1 MPATV
6 TTVSA
11 DFRELAN
18 PDGSEA
24 GVLWRESQPMPARSR
39 SSAGELTITRACL
52 LKTTSREL
60 PWTRLASSGST
71 FAIIALSA
79 VVAPQRFEFLMSQAS
94 VNGQPRPPLPPH
106 LRHFKPFAI
115 LLLVGAV
122 VAAVGRGQGTSPEGN
137 QPVDDVRV
145 ARAGPRRFFDGLLGR
160 GNATAEPSP
169 AARSRQRFIPA
180 PQPDPAPVKEED
192 PMLEEPPASLAENET
207 DLAVESESGDDV
219 RAGDAETGANLAWP
233 QTAWDEVKALAG
245 KMADSAKTVM
255 GQEPQDQD
263 DRNGPAGVGA
273 ALDEESPQ
281 EATTESTSPP
291 TIPTHALATDRQET
305 SDASQEKAAAVRPRR
320 PLSPPSAA
328 APPQTREFA
337 ILKKQVERTLDT
349 YKRRPLNTVDNTPW
363 EVMHGFIAFGIPSQV
378 RVGNSGTL
386 VNAIGWMN
394 MGGRCRGQVMMVPAG
409 DLPTCLIGYGVQGHL
424 AQYLAIL
431 AQCRVAQESPIR
443 LQGHEYTVADLVEQ
457 EKLCCRS
464 GVELT
469 FTLIGLSHYLPADE
483 VWKSRE
489 GETWSLERLVE
500 EELAQPVRTAPCGGT
515 HRLFGLSYACQRR
528 REATGTLDGAFKRAD
543 KFVREYQ
550 VFALSQLQNPDGS
563 FSTEWFK
570 YPADRTDDIDRKVQ
584 TTGHIL
590 EWLVASADQPL
601 LYHPRVVLATSF
613 LARALASEPDREW
626 KIGPL
631 GHALHALTVYQE
643 RAWGTVHPGSIAA
656 FHGPMKA
663 VPNRPAALAAGID
676 LEEPVLIR

>member
-1 MPATV
+1 MPGTV
-6 TTVSA
+6 TTDSA
-11 DFRELAN
+11 DLHELAN
-18 PDGSEA
+18 HDGSEA
-24 GVLWRESQPMPARSR
+24 GVLWRESQPMLARSR
-39 SSAGELTITRACL
+39 SSVGELTITRACL
-52 LKTTSREL
+52 FKTTSCER
-60 PWTRLASSGST
+60 PRTQLASSGST

-79 VVAPQRFEFLMSQAS
+79 VVAPQRFEFLMSPSS
-94 VNGQPRPPLPPH
+94 VHGHPRPPLSPQ
-106 LRHFKPFAI
+106 LRHFKPLAL

-122 VAAVGRGQGTSPEGN
+122 VAAVGRGQGTTPEGN
-137 QPVDDVRV
+137 QSLDDVRV
-145 ARAGPRRFFDGLLGR
+145 ARSGPRRFFDGLLGR

-180 PQPDPAPVKEED
+180 PQPDPAPVEEND
-192 PMLEEPPASLAENET
+192 STLEEPPASPAENET
-207 DLAVESESGDDV
+207 ELAVESEGGDDV
-219 RAGDAETGANLAWP
+219 RGGDAGTAGNLAWP
-233 QTAWDEVKALAG
+233 QTAWDEVALAG
-245 KMADSAKTVM
+245 KMAASAKTVV
-255 GQEPQDQD
+255 GQETQAGEDRD
-263 DRNGPAGVGA
+263 DPAGDGV
-273 ALDEESPQ
+273 ALDEEGSE
-281 EATTESTSPP
+281 EASTESRSPP
-291 TIPTHALATDRQET
+291 AIPTHALATDRQET
-305 SDASQEKAAAVRPRR
+305 SDPSGEKAAAVRLRG
-320 PLSPPSAA
+320 PLPPPSAA

-337 ILKKQVERTLDT
+337 ILKKQVERTLET
-349 YKRRPLNTVDNTPW
+349 YKKRPLNTVDNTPW

-469 FTLIGLSHYLPADE
+469 FTLIGLSHYLPADA
-483 VWKSRE
+483 VWTSRE

-500 EELAQPVRTAPCGGT
+500 DELAQPVRTAPCGGT

-631 GHALHALTVYQE
+631 GHALHALTIYQE
-643 RAWGTVHPGSIAA
+643 RAWGTVHPGNIAA

-663 VPNRPAALAAGID
+663 VPNRPAALAEGID